1 MAKGDPPLLALKKAI
16 KKLENVQRNLGEAGC
31 QDQVWE
37 CIRLKESWIKVYER
51 MGGEWN
57 LTDAE
62 WEKWAQAVS
71 DAQAAGKKVTDRFT
85 VFRKPCL
92 PEDEGRMLHLASNLS
107 RHEADDLIHDS
118 RCGGFFHESDFTV
131 TPTP

>member
-1 MAKGDPPLLALKKAI
+1 MNMAKSDPPLIALKKAI

-37 CIRLKESWIKVYER
+37 CIRLKESWIAVYER

-62 WEKWAQAVS
+62 REKWAQAVA
-71 DAQAAGKKVTDRFT
+71 DAQAVGHTVQPPTRRVTHEQITDDEWARYHWIDVTTFDDAWRDP
-85 VFRKPCL
+85 FIRWFIRGL
-92 PEDEGRMLHLASNLS
+92 PTTLQ
-107 RHEADDLIHDS
+107 
-118 RCGGFFHESDFTV
+118 T
-131 TPTP
+131 